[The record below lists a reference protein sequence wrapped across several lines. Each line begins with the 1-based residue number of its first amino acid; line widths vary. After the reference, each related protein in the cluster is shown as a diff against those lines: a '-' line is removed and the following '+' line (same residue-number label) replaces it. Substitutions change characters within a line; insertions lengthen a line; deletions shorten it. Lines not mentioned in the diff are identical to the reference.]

1 MRLHC
6 DRDPGPSW
14 PCYKTSLTRISTNSH
29 PECFDEIWCSQRAW
43 TTASTTICNAF
54 GSQKISSSEL
64 LNAPAVVLSAI
75 LIGVVVGTDTR
86 ELIEHLHNFLRG
98 LQNRNQTIRPS
109 STSAFTPVPSS
120 SNSGFHQTAN
130 CEDDDA
136 YIDKKEG
143 DDDSFLRYR
152 FPLSDREKNACHIDI
167 DMTIVPNK

>member
-1 MRLHC
+1 MRSGVLNVRGRPH
-6 DRDPGPSW
+6 
-14 PCYKTSLTRISTNSH
+14 
-29 PECFDEIWCSQRAW
+29 
-43 TTASTTICNAF
+43 
-54 GSQKISSSEL
+54 L
-64 LNAPAVVLSAI
+64 LRSAMLLVLRKY
-75 LIGVVVGTDTR
+75 LQVNFYTR